1 MLYLNH
7 VVSHVAPATRSV
19 QDLAPELELTAQEVS
34 VFRTV
39 FGLRQIAVAEDHGAF
54 ELLDRALEKM
64 AATPD
69 IDLTQIKYIFH
80 CHAAPCV
87 CPSGG
92 ELLGRLKKKYKLQHA
107 VSVGL
112 AQDQCATPL
121 TALTLAEVL
130 LSAEGDDAKVL
141 LLTGEVGFSPRLRLI
156 PNTTIIG
163 DASAAC
169 LVGKK
174 GTRNA
179 VLAVAQRKFELAS
192 IQPSV
197 GFIPVPATSYG
208 DDLLAVV
215 RDALEKASLSLDQ
228 LSVILI
234 HNVNSISWKFF
245 ARNFPCPVELIYLD
259 NVAKTGHCF
268 TSDPFINYCD
278 ALQEGRF
285 KEGDYFMMVSVGT
298 SSTFA
303 AVVLQH

>member
-1 MLYLNH
+1 MLYLNDM
-7 VVSHVAPATRSV
+7 VSHVAPGRKSV
-19 QDLAPELELTAQEVS
+19 QDLAEELRLSSQEVS

-39 FGLRQIAVAEDHGAF
+39 FGLRQIAVAENEGMF
-54 ELLDRALEKM
+54 ELLDKALEKIV
-64 AATPD
+64 ANTS
-69 IDLTQIKYIFH
+69 IDTQQIKYIFH

-92 ELLGRLKKKYKLQHA
+92 DLLGRLKKKHGLEHA

-112 AQDQCATPL
+112 AQDQCATAL
-121 TALTLAEVL
+121 TALHLAEVL
-130 LSAEGDDAKVL
+130 LESERDDAKVL
-141 LLTGEVGFSPRLRLI
+141 LLTGEVGFSVRLRLI

-169 LVGKK
+169 LVGKQ
-174 GTRNA
+174 GNRNA
-179 VLAVAQRKFELAS
+179 VLAVAQRKFEHANV
-192 IQPSV
+192 QPTT

-208 DDLLAVV
+208 DDLLRVA
-215 RDALEKASLSLDQ
+215 RDALDRASLSIEQ

-245 ARNFPCPVELIYLD
+245 ARNFPCPVDLIYLD
-259 NVAKTGHCF
+259 NVGKTGHCF

-278 ALQEGRF
+278 ALQAGRL

-303 AVVLQH
+303 AVVLRH